1 MAIPLRIV
9 SGFTA
14 REIGQLFLTPE
25 TAIAQRLSRTRRKRQ
40 IDSPV
45 VTINAGVARAFAGLP
60 AEALKA
66 LEALNDKDA
75 LRHYAPYHIARA
87 EILRLLGRDAE
98 AAEFYELAMSS
109 GASAPVIEHLKER
122 LATSL

>member
-1 MAIPLRIV
+1 MFPGLAAAYATAPNWEACDWTSIV
-9 SGFTA
+9 TCYKHL
-14 REIGQLFLTPE
+14 E
-25 TAIAQRLSRTRRKRQ
+25 RQ

-45 VTINAGVARAFAGLP
+45 ITINASVARAFAGLP

-66 LEALNDKDA
+66 LVALNDKDA

-98 AAEFYELAMSS
+98 AAGFFELAMSS